1 MHRIRIAEVQSIAVP
16 LCSWPAPELQVAL
29 KVAAAPDAPCCRGCV
44 ANDIVDWVR
53 QQAASLPRV
62 PSLAFV
68 HIPIPQFS
76 EAWSSGAPANGTKG
90 EDTGCPLADSGL
102 FAMAK

>member
-1 MHRIRIAEVQSIAVP
+1 MQ
-16 LCSWPAPELQVAL
+16 LCCTAGKVDSHPALTRVLWPTVLSSH
-29 KVAAAPDAPCCRGCV
+29 CRSCV
-44 ANDIVDWVR
+44 GGDIVEWVR
-53 QQAASLPRV
+53 QQAALLPRV

-90 EDTGCPLADSGL
+90 EETGCPLDDTGL
-102 FAMAK
+102 FEVAK